1 MRAIPPALVALA
13 LTADAAG
20 LGGLASLLLLAAVP
34 AAAAAALSFFG
45 ELVDAAARSS
55 AELLGRVQTTLSAL
69 ALVLLVLATAV
80 RAPARVGADVPAIGT
95 SALVGCAVLYGAQVL
110 VALGLHVPRQRVAS
124 TPRRYT
130 RVA

>member
-69 ALVLLVLATAV
+69 ALVLLVLATA
-80 RAPARVGADVPAIGT
+80 ADVPAIGT